1 MEQEKNSHIYTEMKT
16 FVKSLFRVPQPRSSY
31 TQLTRQEQVIIF
43 RLRTGHNRLNHHL
56 HRLKIVRSPN
66 CQCGEEDQTVKHIL
80 QDCDKLQMLRD
91 DVWPTDMSLHKK
103 LYGLWK
109 SYSQQFVL
117 SAGLDSSSNLG
128 LSDISTHIIFPL
140 SSVSKANEKK
150 KKRLAVGP

>member
-1 MEQEKNSHIYTEMKT
+1 MNKSISVTYTEMKT

-66 CQCGEEDQTVKHIL
+66 CQCGEDDQTVKHIL
-80 QDCDKLQMLRD
+80 QDCGKLQMLRD

-103 LYGLWK
+103 LYGSVEELQ
-109 SYSQQFVL
+109 STVRFISR
-117 SAGLDSSSNLG
+117 SGLL
-128 LSDISTHIIFPL
+128 
-140 SSVSKANEKK
+140 V
-150 KKRLAVGP
+150 